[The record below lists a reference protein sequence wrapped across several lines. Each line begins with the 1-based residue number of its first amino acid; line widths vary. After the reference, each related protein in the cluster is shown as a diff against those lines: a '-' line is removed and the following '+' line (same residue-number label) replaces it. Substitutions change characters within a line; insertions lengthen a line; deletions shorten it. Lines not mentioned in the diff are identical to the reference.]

1 MQLKEINNWK
11 LIKCNSLA
19 YLCVCVYIY
28 IYIYMCVCVCVFVC
42 VLKISK
48 KTVHLVRNVSELEL
62 TSNTHNVM
70 RAT

>member
-28 IYIYMCVCVCVFVC
+28 IYIYVCVCVCVCVC
-42 VLKISK
+42 LKNFQEDGPSRPK
-48 KTVHLVRNVSELEL
+48 CVRIRVNKQHS
-62 TSNTHNVM
+62 
-70 RAT
+70 